1 MCSKISSHKTQID
14 YPRKEDINMSVTM
27 NTLQALDQ
35 YMTTYASSDNSN
47 FNKKHNKRSSRFA
60 MHDSSELQNLYSTIQ
75 WKSRFAPLYLT
86 DPTPRSIAYA
96 IHLKES
102 ANNLKQT
109 IGALSDDDDL
119 FSLKSAYSDNESL
132 ASVEYEP
139 DDANGEVP
147 TDFTLEVEN
156 FASPQVNTGKYMK
169 ANQPVSLSPDSY
181 SFDILTNKLH
191 YELQFNV
198 HEGDTNY
205 ELQKKLSRLINNS
218 DIGVSAKVVETR
230 GLTALEV
237 TSDAYGLPV
246 QGERHFTI
254 TDENTTYRNGIVDYL
269 GLNKNIKEATNAV
282 YSINGN
288 EESSYSNTFN
298 VHGAYHVT
306 LHPENSAADMNSM
319 PDQLAARAAAM
330 TKASATSAQNSVAKI
345 GLYPDAES
353 LSNNIETFVDGYNR
367 FMNGVINDE
376 TEASLT
382 KLLSKDLHKFL
393 DLHSYNL
400 EKYGISINED
410 ATLDYQKGVEI
421 TDAAAIKGFGSQ
433 ILRKLSAISLDPM
446 EYIDRRICAY
456 SNPNASYP
464 NPYMTSIYTGMLYN
478 NYM

>member
-1 MCSKISSHKTQID
+1 
-14 YPRKEDINMSVTM
+14 MSVSIA
-27 NTLQALDQ
+27 TLQALDQ
-35 YMTTYASSDNSN
+35 YMSTYRSRDNNSSRQKN
-47 FNKKHNKRSSRFA
+47 NKRSTRFA
-60 MHDSSELQNLYSTIQ
+60 MHDASELQNLYSTIQ
-75 WKSRFAPLYLT
+75 WKNRFAPLYLT
-86 DPTPRSIAYA
+86 EPSPRSIAYA

-102 ANNLKQT
+102 ANDLKQT
-109 IGALSDDDDL
+109 IGSLSDDDDL
-119 FSLKSAYSDNESL
+119 FAMKSAYSDNESL

-139 DDANGEVP
+139 EDADGEVP
-147 TDFTLEVEN
+147 SDFVLEVEN
-156 FASPQVNTGKYMK
+156 FASPQVNTSKYIK
-169 ANQPVSLSPDSY
+169 AKQPVTLRPDTY

-198 HEGDTNY
+198 HEGETNRD
-205 ELQKKLSRLINNS
+205 LQSKLARLINSS
-218 DIGVSAKVVETR
+218 DIGVSARVVEAR

-237 TSDAYGLPV
+237 TSDACGLPV

-254 TDENTTYRNGIVDYL
+254 ADDNTTYRSGVVDYL
-269 GLNKNIKEATNAV
+269 GLNKNIREAANAV

-288 EESSYSNTFN
+288 EESSYSNSFS

-306 LHPENSAADMNSM
+306 LHPENSGAGTSTS
-319 PDQLAARAAAM
+319 DQLAARAAAM
-330 TKASATSAQNSVAKI
+330 GSINGVGANASARI

-353 LSNNIETFVDGYNR
+353 LSNNIETFVEGYNH

-376 TEASLT
+376 TEDSLT

-400 EKYGISINED
+400 EKYGISVNED
-410 ATLDYQKGVEI
+410 ATLDYQKSDEI
-421 TDAAAIKGFGSQ
+421 TDADAIKGFGSQ
-433 ILRKLSAISLDPM
+433 ILRKLNAISLDPM

>member
-1 MCSKISSHKTQID
+1 
-14 YPRKEDINMSVTM
+14 MSVTM

-35 YMTTYASSDNSN
+35 YITTYGNLDQYHS
-47 FNKKHNKRSSRFA
+47 NKKYNKRSSRFA

-75 WKSRFAPLYLT
+75 WKNRFAPLYMT

-109 IGALSDDDDL
+109 IDSLSDDDDL
-119 FSLKSAYSDNESL
+119 FSMKSAYSDNESL

-139 DDANGEVP
+139 DDADGEVP
-147 TDFTLEVEN
+147 ADFILEVEN
-156 FASPQVNTGKYMK
+156 FASPQINTSQFLK
-169 ANQPVSLSPDSY
+169 ANQPVSLEPGGY

-198 HEGDTNY
+198 HEGDTNND
-205 ELQKKLSRLINNS
+205 LQKKLSRLINNS
-218 DIGVSAKVVETR
+218 DIGVSAKVVESH
-230 GLTALEV
+230 GLSALEV

-269 GLNKNIKEATNAV
+269 GLNKTIKEAANAI
-282 YSINGN
+282 YSIDGN

-298 VHGAYHVT
+298 VYGAYHVT
-306 LHPENSAADMNSM
+306 LHPENSDAGMSM
-319 PDQLAARAAAM
+319 SEQLSARAAAI
-330 TKASATSAQNSVAKI
+330 ASAKNAAQNTSARI

-353 LSNNIETFVDGYNR
+353 LANNIETFVDGYNR

-376 TEASLT
+376 TEETLT

-400 EKYGISINED
+400 EKYGISINPD
-410 ATLDYQKGVEI
+410 ATLDYQKSDAV

-433 ILRKLSAISLDPM
+433 ILRKLNAISLDPM
-446 EYIDRRICAY
+446 EYIDRRICTY
-456 SNPNASYP
+456 PNPNASYP

-478 NYM
+478 GYM

>member
-1 MCSKISSHKTQID
+1 
-14 YPRKEDINMSVTM
+14 MSVTM
-27 NTLQALDQ
+27 NTIQALDQ
-35 YMTTYASSDNSN
+35 YMTTYASSDSIKSN
-47 FNKKHNKRSSRFA
+47 RKYNKRSSRFA

-109 IGALSDDDDL
+109 IGALSNDDDL
-119 FSLKSAYSDNESL
+119 FAMKSAYSDNEPL

-139 DDANGEVP
+139 DDAEGDVP
-147 TDFTLEVEN
+147 TDFMLEVEN
-156 FASPQVNTGKYMK
+156 FASPQVNTSKYLK
-169 ANQPVSLSPDSY
+169 ASQPVSLEPGSY

-198 HEGDTNY
+198 HEGDTNND
-205 ELQKKLSRLINNS
+205 LQKKLSRLINNS
-218 DIGVSAKVVETR
+218 DIGVSARVVESR

-254 TDENTTYRNGIVDYL
+254 TDDNTTYRDGIVDYL
-269 GLNKNIKEATNAV
+269 GLNKNIKEATNAI

-288 EESSYSNTFN
+288 EESSYSNTFS

-306 LHPENSAADMNSM
+306 LHPENAATDMSAMS
-319 PDQLAARAAAM
+319 DQLTARAAAM
-330 TKASATSAQNSVAKI
+330 ARAPSASANHATARI

-353 LSNNIETFVDGYNR
+353 LSNNIETFVESYNR

-376 TEASLT
+376 TEESLT
-382 KLLSKDLHKFL
+382 RLLSKDLHKFL

-400 EKYGISINED
+400 EKYGITINED
-410 ATLDYQKGVEI
+410 ATLDYEKNGDI

-433 ILRKLSAISLDPM
+433 VLRKLSAISLDPM

>member
-1 MCSKISSHKTQID
+1 
-14 YPRKEDINMSVTM
+14 MSVTM

-35 YMTTYASSDNSN
+35 YMTTYASSDSIQSN
-47 FNKKHNKRSSRFA
+47 RKYNKRSSRFA

-109 IGALSDDDDL
+109 IGALSNDDDL
-119 FSLKSAYSDNESL
+119 FSMKSAYSDNESL
-132 ASVEYEP
+132 ASVEFEP
-139 DDANGEVP
+139 DDADGEVP
-147 TDFTLEVEN
+147 TDFMLEVEN
-156 FASPQVNTGKYMK
+156 FASPQVNTSKYLK
-169 ANQPVSLSPDSY
+169 ANQPVSLEPGSY

-198 HEGDTNY
+198 HEGDTNND
-205 ELQKKLSRLINNS
+205 LQKKLSRLINNS
-218 DIGVSAKVVETR
+218 DIGVSAKVVESR

-237 TSDAYGLPV
+237 TSDACGLPV

-254 TDENTTYRNGIVDYL
+254 TDDNTTYRDGIVDYL

-288 EESSYSNTFN
+288 EESSYSNTFS

-306 LHPENSAADMNSM
+306 LHPENSAADMSAM
-319 PDQLAARAAAM
+319 SEQITARAAAM
-330 TKASATSAQNSVAKI
+330 ARAPSTNANHATARI

-353 LSNNIETFVDGYNR
+353 LSNNIETFVEGYNR

-376 TEASLT
+376 TEESLT
-382 KLLSKDLHKFL
+382 RLLSKDLHKFL

-410 ATLDYQKGVEI
+410 ATLDYQKNGEI

-433 ILRKLSAISLDPM
+433 VLRKLSAISLDPM

>member
-1 MCSKISSHKTQID
+1 
-14 YPRKEDINMSVTM
+14 MSVTM

-35 YMTTYASSDNSN
+35 YMTTYGSLDNNNSN
-47 FNKKHNKRSSRFA
+47 RKHNKRSSRFA

-75 WKSRFAPLYLT
+75 WKNRFTPLYLT
-86 DPTPRSIAYA
+86 EPTPRSIAYA

-102 ANNLKQT
+102 ANSLKQT
-109 IGALSDDDDL
+109 IDSLSNEDDL
-119 FSLKSAYSDNESL
+119 FSMKSAYSDNEAL

-139 DDANGEVP
+139 DDADGEVP
-147 TDFTLEVEN
+147 ADFMLEVEN
-156 FASPQVNTGKYMK
+156 FASPQVNTSKYMK
-169 ANQPVSLSPDSY
+169 SNQPVTLNPGNY

-198 HEGDTNY
+198 HEGDTNSD
-205 ELQKKLSRLINNS
+205 LQKKLSRLINNS
-218 DIGVSAKVVETR
+218 DIGVSARVVETR
-230 GLTALEV
+230 GLSALEV

-254 TDENTTYRNGIVDYL
+254 TDENTTYRDGVVDYL
-269 GLNKNIKEATNAV
+269 GLNKTIKEATNAI

-306 LHPENSAADMNSM
+306 LHPENFAADMTTS
-319 PDQLAARAAAM
+319 DQLKARAAAM
-330 TKASATSAQNSVAKI
+330 TNVRGPAAQNAVTRI

-353 LSNNIETFVDGYNR
+353 LANNIETFVEGYNR

-376 TEASLT
+376 TEESLT
-382 KLLSKDLHKFL
+382 KLLSTDLHKFL

-400 EKYGISINED
+400 EKYGIVVNED
-410 ATLDYQKGVEI
+410 ATLDYQKGDEI
-421 TDAAAIKGFGSQ
+421 TDTAAIKGFGTQ
-433 ILRKLSAISLDPM
+433 VLRKLSAISLDPM

-456 SNPNASYP
+456 PNPNASYP

-478 NYM
+478 SYM

>member
-1 MCSKISSHKTQID
+1 
-14 YPRKEDINMSVTM
+14 MSVSLT
-27 NTLQALDQ
+27 TLQALDQ
-35 YMTTYASSDNSN
+35 YMTTYQSKDSSSS
-47 FNKKHNKRSSRFA
+47 KRKINKRSSRFA
-60 MHDSSELQNLYSTIQ
+60 MHDSSELKNLYSTIQ
-75 WKSRFAPLYLT
+75 WKNRFAPLYLT
-86 DPTPRSIAYA
+86 DPSPRSIAYA

-102 ANNLKQT
+102 ANSLKQT
-109 IGALSDDDDL
+109 IGSLSDDGDL
-119 FSLKSAYSDNESL
+119 FSMKSAYSDNESL

-139 DDANGEVP
+139 DDADGEVP

-156 FASPQVNTGKYMK
+156 FASPQVNTSKYMK
-169 ANQPVSLSPDSY
+169 ANQPVTLTPDGY

-198 HEGDTNY
+198 HEGETNND
-205 ELQKKLSRLINNS
+205 LQKKLARLINNS
-218 DIGVSAKVVETR
+218 DIGVSAKVVESR
-230 GLTALEV
+230 GLTALEI

-246 QGERHFTI
+246 QGERHFMI
-254 TDENTTYRNGIVDYL
+254 TDDNTTYRSGIVDYL
-269 GLNKNIKEATNAV
+269 GLNKSIKEATNAV

-288 EESSYSNTFN
+288 EESSYSNSFS

-306 LHPENSAADMNSM
+306 LHPENSDAGMMVS
-319 PDQLAARAAAM
+319 DQLTARAAAVTG
-330 TKASATSAQNSVAKI
+330 TKNTGKTASATI

-353 LSNNIETFVDGYNR
+353 LSNNIETFVEGYNH

-376 TEASLT
+376 TDEVLT

-393 DLHSYNL
+393 NLHSYNL
-400 EKYGISINED
+400 EKYGISVNED
-410 ATLDYQKGVEI
+410 ATLEYQKSDEI
-421 TDAAAIKGFGSQ
+421 TDAAGIKGFGSQ
-433 ILRKLSAISLDPM
+433 ILRKLNAISLDPM

>member
-1 MCSKISSHKTQID
+1 
-14 YPRKEDINMSVTM
+14 MSVTM

-35 YMTTYASSDNSN
+35 YMTTYGSLDNNNSN
-47 FNKKHNKRSSRFA
+47 RKHNKRSSRFS

-75 WKSRFAPLYLT
+75 WKNRFTPLYLT
-86 DPTPRSIAYA
+86 EPTPRSIAYA

-102 ANNLKQT
+102 ANSLKQT
-109 IGALSDDDDL
+109 IDSLSNEDDL
-119 FSLKSAYSDNESL
+119 FSMKSAYSDNEAL

-139 DDANGEVP
+139 DDADGEVP
-147 TDFTLEVEN
+147 ADFMLEVEN
-156 FASPQVNTGKYMK
+156 FASPQVNTSKYMK
-169 ANQPVSLSPDSY
+169 SNQPVTLNPGNY

-198 HEGDTNY
+198 HEGDTNND
-205 ELQKKLSRLINNS
+205 LQKKLSRLINNS
-218 DIGVSAKVVETR
+218 DIGVSARVVETR
-230 GLTALEV
+230 GLSALEV

-254 TDENTTYRNGIVDYL
+254 TDENTTYRDGVVDYL
-269 GLNKNIKEATNAV
+269 GLNKTIKEATNAI

-306 LHPENSAADMNSM
+306 LHPENFAADMTTS
-319 PDQLAARAAAM
+319 DQLKARAAAM
-330 TKASATSAQNSVAKI
+330 TNVRGPAAQNAVTRI

-353 LSNNIETFVDGYNR
+353 LANNIETFVEGYNR

-376 TEASLT
+376 TEESLT

-400 EKYGISINED
+400 EKYGIVVNED
-410 ATLDYQKGVEI
+410 ATLDYQKGDEI
-421 TDAAAIKGFGSQ
+421 TDTAAIKGFGTQ
-433 ILRKLSAISLDPM
+433 VLRKLSAISLDPM

-456 SNPNASYP
+456 PNPNASYP

-478 NYM
+478 SYM

>member
-1 MCSKISSHKTQID
+1 
-14 YPRKEDINMSVTM
+14 MSVSLTA
-27 NTLQALDQ
+27 LQIFDQ
-35 YMTTYASSDNSN
+35 YLTTYRSSDNYG
-47 FNKKHNKRSSRFA
+47 SSSKNNRRNSRYA
-60 MHDSSELQNLYSTIQ
+60 THDASELQNVYSTIQ
-75 WKSRFAPLYLT
+75 WKNRFAPLYLT

-102 ANNLKQT
+102 ANDLKQT
-109 IGALSDDDDL
+109 IGSLSDDDDL
-119 FSLKSAYSDNESL
+119 FSMKSAYSDNESL

-139 DDANGEVP
+139 DDADGDVP
-147 TDFTLEVEN
+147 MDFTLEVEK
-156 FASPQVNTGKYMK
+156 FASPQVNTSKYLK
-169 ANQPVSLSPDSY
+169 AKQPVSLEPDSY

-198 HEGDTNY
+198 KEGDTNKD
-205 ELQKKLSRLINNS
+205 LQSKLARLINNS

-230 GLTALEV
+230 GLSALEV
-237 TSDAYGLPV
+237 TSNAYGLPV

-254 TDENTTYRNGIVDYL
+254 TDEKTSYQKGIVDYL

-288 EESSYSNTFN
+288 EESSYSNSFS

-306 LHPENSAADMNSM
+306 LHPENSDTGMAMTDNITAH
-319 PDQLAARAAAM
+319 AAA
-330 TKASATSAQNSVAKI
+330 ASAKAAKKNTRATI

-353 LSNNIETFVDGYNR
+353 LANNIETFVEEYNH
-367 FMNGVINDE
+367 FMNGVINNE
-376 TEASLT
+376 TDAPLT

-400 EKYGISINED
+400 EKYGISVNED
-410 ATLDYQKGVEI
+410 ATLDYKKNDSI
-421 TDAAAIKGFGSQ
+421 SDAAAIKGFGSQ
-433 ILRKLSAISLDPM
+433 ILRKLNAISLDPM

-456 SNPNASYP
+456 PNPNASYP

>member
-1 MCSKISSHKTQID
+1 
-14 YPRKEDINMSVTM
+14 MSVTM
-27 NTLQALDQ
+27 NTIQALDQ
-35 YMTTYASSDNSN
+35 YMTTYASSDSIKSN
-47 FNKKHNKRSSRFA
+47 RKYNKRSSRFA

-109 IGALSDDDDL
+109 IGALSNDDDL
-119 FSLKSAYSDNESL
+119 FAMKSAYSDNESL

-139 DDANGEVP
+139 DDAEGDVP
-147 TDFTLEVEN
+147 TDFMLEVEN
-156 FASPQVNTGKYMK
+156 FASPQVNTSKYLK
-169 ANQPVSLSPDSY
+169 ANQPVSLEPGSY

-198 HEGDTNY
+198 HEGDTNND
-205 ELQKKLSRLINNS
+205 LQKKLSRLINNS
-218 DIGVSAKVVETR
+218 DIGVSARVVESR

-254 TDENTTYRNGIVDYL
+254 TDDNTTYRDGIVDYL
-269 GLNKNIKEATNAV
+269 GLNKNIKEATNAI

-288 EESSYSNTFN
+288 EESSYSNTFS

-306 LHPENSAADMNSM
+306 LHPENAATDMSAMS
-319 PDQLAARAAAM
+319 DQLTARAAAM
-330 TKASATSAQNSVAKI
+330 ARAPSASANHATAKI

-353 LSNNIETFVDGYNR
+353 LSNNIETFVESYNR

-376 TEASLT
+376 TEESLT
-382 KLLSKDLHKFL
+382 RLLSKDLHKFL

-400 EKYGISINED
+400 EKYGITINED
-410 ATLDYQKGVEI
+410 ATLDYEKNGDI
-421 TDAAAIKGFGSQ
+421 TDTAAIKGFGSQ
-433 ILRKLSAISLDPM
+433 VLRKLSAISLDPM

>member
-1 MCSKISSHKTQID
+1 
-14 YPRKEDINMSVTM
+14 MSVTM

-35 YMTTYASSDNSN
+35 YMTTYASSDSIQSN
-47 FNKKHNKRSSRFA
+47 RKYNKRSSRFA

-109 IGALSDDDDL
+109 IGALSNDDDL
-119 FSLKSAYSDNESL
+119 FSMKSAYSDNESL
-132 ASVEYEP
+132 ASVEFEP
-139 DDANGEVP
+139 DDADGEVP
-147 TDFTLEVEN
+147 ADFMLEVEN
-156 FASPQVNTGKYMK
+156 FASPQVNTSKYLK
-169 ANQPVSLSPDSY
+169 ANQPVSLEPGSY

-198 HEGDTNY
+198 HEGDTNND
-205 ELQKKLSRLINNS
+205 LQKKLSRLINNS
-218 DIGVSAKVVETR
+218 DIGVSAKVVESR

-237 TSDAYGLPV
+237 TSDACGLPV

-254 TDENTTYRNGIVDYL
+254 TDDNTTYRDGIVDYL

-288 EESSYSNTFN
+288 EESSYSNTFS

-306 LHPENSAADMNSM
+306 LHPENSAADMSAM
-319 PDQLAARAAAM
+319 SEQITARAAAM
-330 TKASATSAQNSVAKI
+330 ARAPSTNANHATARI

-353 LSNNIETFVDGYNR
+353 LSNNIETFVEGYNR

-376 TEASLT
+376 TEESLT
-382 KLLSKDLHKFL
+382 RLLSKDLHKFL

-410 ATLDYQKGVEI
+410 ATLDYQKNGEI

-433 ILRKLSAISLDPM
+433 VLRKLSAISLDPM

>member
-1 MCSKISSHKTQID
+1 
-14 YPRKEDINMSVTM
+14 MSVTM
-27 NTLQALDQ
+27 NTIQALDQ
-35 YMTTYASSDNSN
+35 YMTTYASSDSIKSN
-47 FNKKHNKRSSRFA
+47 RKYNKRSSRFA

-119 FSLKSAYSDNESL
+119 FAMKSAYSDNEPL

-139 DDANGEVP
+139 DDAEGDVP
-147 TDFTLEVEN
+147 TDFMLEVEN
-156 FASPQVNTGKYMK
+156 FASPQVNTSKYLK
-169 ANQPVSLSPDSY
+169 ASQPVSLEPGSY

-198 HEGDTNY
+198 HEGDTNND
-205 ELQKKLSRLINNS
+205 LQKKLSRLINNS
-218 DIGVSAKVVETR
+218 DIGVSARVVESR

-254 TDENTTYRNGIVDYL
+254 TDDNTTYRDGIVDYL
-269 GLNKNIKEATNAV
+269 GLNKNIKEATNAI

-288 EESSYSNTFN
+288 EESSYSNTFS

-306 LHPENSAADMNSM
+306 LHPENAATDMSAMS
-319 PDQLAARAAAM
+319 DQLTARAAAM
-330 TKASATSAQNSVAKI
+330 ARAPSASANHATARI

-353 LSNNIETFVDGYNR
+353 LSNNIETFVESYNR

-376 TEASLT
+376 TEESLT
-382 KLLSKDLHKFL
+382 RLLSKDLHKFL

-400 EKYGISINED
+400 EKYGITINED
-410 ATLDYQKGVEI
+410 ATLDYEKNGDI

-433 ILRKLSAISLDPM
+433 VLRKLSAISLDPM